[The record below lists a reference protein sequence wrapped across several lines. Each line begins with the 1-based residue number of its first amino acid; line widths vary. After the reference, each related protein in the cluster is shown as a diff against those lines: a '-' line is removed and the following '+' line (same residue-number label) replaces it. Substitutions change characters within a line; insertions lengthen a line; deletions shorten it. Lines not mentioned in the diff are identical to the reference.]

1 MGPKNYH
8 RNMIVALTGVTVTD
22 THTTGCCRGP
32 AEPVLGGGGVPVRAR
47 AEAPHDAVVLV
58 EVGGDSP
65 HLKGGGVGGI
75 LLGRFP
81 LGGL

>member
-1 MGPKNYH
+1 
-8 RNMIVALTGVTVTD
+8 MIVALTGVTVTD
-22 THTTGCCRGP
+22 TNARGCRRGP

-47 AEAPHDAVVLV
+47 AEVAHDAVVPV
-58 EVGGDSP
+58 EVGGDGP